1 MGINRAIVSGNLVRD
16 PELRETQQGLCVLSF
31 RVAVNDRRKNPQTGE
46 WEDAANYVDCTVF
59 GNRAQ
64 GLARLLGRGKKVA
77 VEGKLRYSEWQADDG
92 SKRSRLEIVADEV
105 DFMSEP
111 RAEQPAP
118 ERPEGAN
125 AALYP
130 EDIAF

>member
-31 RVAVNDRRKNPQTGE
+31 RVAVDDRRKNPQTGE

-64 GLARLLGRGKKVA
+64 GLSRLLGRGAKVA
-77 VEGKLRYSEWQADDG
+77 VEGRLRYSEWQANDG
-92 SKRSRLEIVADEV
+92 SRRSRLEIVADEIEL
-105 DFMSEP
+105 MGES
-111 RAEQPAP
+111 RG
-118 ERPEGAN
+118 ERPAGAPS
-125 AALYP
+125 ALYP
-130 EDIAF
+130 EDVAF